1 MTTGLII
8 GAPILLFAYGYWSD
22 RERKSSK
29 EDFKI
34 DLPATKE
41 ELKALKFYRQTKCFW
56 GVTTRTL
63 SDKGYI
69 ESLRGIEHSI
79 SDDEVDDML

>member
-1 MTTGLII
+1 MITGII
-8 GAPILLFAYGYWSD
+8 VALILLFVYGYWSG
-22 RERKSSK
+22 KKKKPPK

-34 DLPATKE
+34 DPPATKE

-63 SDKGYI
+63 SDKEYI

-79 SDDEVDDML
+79 SEDEVDDML